1 MDRRSLRSREGIS
14 WFIQRISIQATR
26 NIINAIHDGSLLNA
40 KYETLPIF
48 NLSFPTSIHDVDT
61 KILDPRNSW
70 SNKEEYNLYAK
81 KVAEMFNQNFERFA
95 NDASAAVK
103 AGAPVL

>member
-1 MDRRSLRSREGIS
+1 
-14 WFIQRISIQATR
+14 
-26 NIINAIHDGSLLNA
+26 
-40 KYETLPIF
+40 
-48 NLSFPTSIHDVDT
+48 VDT